1 MKHKDKFQNR
11 KIEELY
17 GLSKIS
23 AEDALKDACLLT
35 VFVPAQSQ
43 TVLRRLHR
51 LWFSFALTLMMLVL
65 LFSLSACSS
74 QSPSDSSKNSVSA
87 ESESD
92 TYQAPSLDDFK
103 AAASAYGTVTDMTQQ
118 LTYES
123 AAVQNNSRYNI
134 IYMKAVTPDQAERI
148 LFSESGFDA
157 ENASENPNIQ
167 TLRSGGNYCYYEE
180 YASTDPQSN
189 TAAFYGRYLR
199 IDNVLL
205 IVTGAPE
212 DKAGVQGISEKL
224 FQSLGYDPQ

>member
-1 MKHKDKFQNR
+1 MKYKDKFQNPR
-11 KIEELY
+11 P
-17 GLSKIS
+17 
-23 AEDALKDACLLT
+23 T
-35 VFVPAQSQ
+35 
-43 TVLRRLHR
+43 
-51 LWFSFALTLMMLVL
+51 FSFVLTLMMLAL
-65 LFSLSACSS
+65 LFSFSACGSQSMPDSS
-74 QSPSDSSKNSVSA
+74 QDSVTA
-87 ESESD
+87 EAEED

-103 AAASAYGTVTDMTQQ
+103 AVASAYGTVTDMTQQ

-148 LFSESGFDA
+148 LFSESGFDT
-157 ENASENPNIQ
+157 ENGSENPNVQ

-180 YASTDPQSN
+180 YASTDPQSD

-212 DKAGVQGISEKL
+212 DKVGVQEISGKL
-224 FQSLGYDPQ
+224 FQSFGYDPQ